1 MAQTIVSSHSHRV
14 RIAPNRRTVVIG
26 ERCNTLGYKKVR
38 ETVMRGEW
46 QEIISRAKD
55 QFEAGAGII
64 NVNMVGLEIPERTLL
79 PLAVSVIR
87 AEVDAPL
94 SLDFGDPEA
103 LDAALG
109 KIEGRTL
116 INSVSGEIEKLETI
130 MPIAKKHNSPMIAL
144 LCDDDGIPYTPE
156 GRLKVAE
163 QILRYG
169 EQFDFTVDDF
179 IFDCVGIGIATDV
192 NAGQCT
198 LDTME
203 LVRKELD
210 ANITLGASNVSFG
223 MPKRRVIDAHYL
235 SIAISRGMNAPLTDI
250 MSEPLRWALFASD
263 AIMGKD
269 KLGIKF
275 IREARAEEAA
285 RIAREQDH
293 AA

>member
-1 MAQTIVSSHSHRV
+1 MTQTIVSSHSHRV
-14 RIAPNRRTVVIG
+14 RIAPHRRTVVIG

-46 QEIISRAKD
+46 QEVVGRAKD

-64 NVNMVGLEIPERTLL
+64 NVNMVGLDIPEKTLL

-94 SLDFGDPEA
+94 SLDFGDPDA
-103 LDAALG
+103 LDLALG
-109 KIEGRTL
+109 NIEGRTL
-116 INSVSGEIEKLETI
+116 INSISGEAEKLDQI
-130 MPIAKKHNSPMIAL
+130 LPIAQKHDSPMIAL
-144 LCDDDGIPYTPE
+144 LCDDDGIPDTPK
-156 GRLKVAE
+156 GRLRVAE
-163 QILRYG
+163 NILKAAEPFG
-169 EQFDFTVDDF
+169 KTVEDF

-198 LDTME
+198 LDTIE
-203 LVRKELD
+203 LVRQELN

-250 MSEPLRWALFASD
+250 MSEPLRWALMATD

-269 KLGIKF
+269 KLGIRF
-275 IREARAEEAA
+275 IREVRADAA
-285 RIAREQDH
+285 DTSV